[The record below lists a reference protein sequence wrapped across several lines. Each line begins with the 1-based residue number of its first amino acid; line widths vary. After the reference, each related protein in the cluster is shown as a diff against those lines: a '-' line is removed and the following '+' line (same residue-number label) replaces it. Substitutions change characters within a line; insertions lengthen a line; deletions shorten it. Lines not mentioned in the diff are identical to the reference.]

1 MRIAVAGNGYMSAL
15 FVRTIAESRHKLVAV
30 IQNGRELKGIHRRW
44 RPWVA
49 SKIAASR
56 SVAGFARSKGL
67 PVIWIDKMNETEL
80 EPLRRVEPDLVLVGG
95 FSIILKRPLIEI
107 PRVGCVNCHSS
118 LLPAH
123 RGPNPFL
130 ACILAD
136 EKESG
141 VTFHAIDEGIDTGA
155 ILRQYAIPIR
165 ENETAGSLF
174 RRCARLAN
182 EHLLDVLDHIE
193 ANGLNGT
200 PQDESKAS
208 YDKKLRDGDLYVDW
222 TRPAR
227 DIERLTRAAFPFML
241 ARCRYRGK
249 TIYLSKVK
257 VAPAISGARPGQIVE
272 TRPRLRIATPDGTI
286 VLVAGFRLRPIPW
299 YWPGLLRRPQI
310 GDRLD

>member
-1 MRIAVAGNGYMSAL
+1 MSAL
-15 FVRTIAESRHKLVAV
+15 FVRTIAESHHELAGV
-30 IQNGRELKGIHRRW
+30 IQNGRELRGIHRRW
-44 RPWVA
+44 RPWLA

-67 PVIWIDKMNETEL
+67 PVVWIDKMTETEL
-80 EPLRRVEPDLVLVGG
+80 EPLRRIDPDLLLVGG
-95 FSIILKRPLIEI
+95 FSVILKRPLIEL
-107 PRVGCVNCHSS
+107 PRIGCVNCHSS

-130 ACILAD
+130 ACVLAN
-136 EKESG
+136 EPESG
-141 VTFHAIDEGIDTGA
+141 VTFHVIDEGIDSGA

-165 ENETAGSLF
+165 DNETAGSLF

-182 EHLLDVLDHIE
+182 DHLLEVLNDVE
-193 ANGLNGT
+193 SNGLRGT

-208 YDKKLRDGDLYVDW
+208 YDQKLKDADLYIDW

-249 TIYLSKVK
+249 TVYISKAK
-257 VAPAISGARPGQIVE
+257 VDPQTSGAPPGQIIAN
-272 TRPRLRIATPDGTI
+272 RPRLRIATPDGTI
-286 VLVAGFRLRPIPW
+286 VLVAGYMTRPVPW
-299 YWPGLLRRPQI
+299 FWPRFFRRPQI
-310 GDRLD
+310 GERME